1 MRRAASQRQLDLT
14 SIIGAPLGIGLIVAG
29 LFMEGGH
36 PAMLIQPA
44 AALVVF
50 GGTFGAVL
58 LSFSQR
64 DLRRAVGELRSAFV
78 ETLEPAEAAVARI
91 VMYANRARRS
101 GVLSLEQQLDAEPDP
116 FLRRALTL
124 AVDGS
129 SQAQIRQIL
138 ELEIEMLAEHD
149 EVPSRVLDAAG
160 GYAPTIG
167 IIGAILGL
175 IHVMEKLADPSQV
188 GPGIAVAFV
197 ATIYGVGAANL
208 VLLPL
213 ATKLRYRAESL
224 LRRRELLLEGAAAIQ
239 EGINPKVIEQRLRG
253 FSPGAPVAGRSRPA
267 LGAVAG
273 TGARK

>member
-1 MRRAASQRQLDLT
+1 VHVTLVRRDQVLRHLSRAGRSVQAEGLVATYR
-14 SIIGAPLGIGLIVAG
+14 PLREPQVGKT
-29 LFMEGGH
+29 GGVIMVEVRGER
-36 PAMLIQPA
+36 PDE
-44 AALVVF
+44 VVR
-50 GGTFGAVL
+50 G
-58 LSFSQR
+58 
-64 DLRRAVGELRSAFV
+64 
-78 ETLEPAEAAVARI
+78 
-91 VMYANRARRS
+91 
-101 GVLSLEQQLDAEPDP
+101 
-116 FLRRALTL
+116 
-124 AVDGS
+124 
-129 SQAQIRQIL
+129 QAQIRQIL

-273 TGARK
+273 PGARK